1 MKEERHYLDTL
12 QTIFLEKMIKKIDS
26 GLWKDVYS
34 GNTSRGLRDILEKGF
49 YTPTQKDYLRTMRGD
64 YIKSFCI

>member
-1 MKEERHYLDTL
+1 MKEEKYYLDTPQGL
-12 QTIFLEKMIKKIDS
+12 FIDKMIKKIDS
-26 GLWKDVYS
+26 GLWKDMYS

-49 YTPTQKDYLRTMRGD
+49 YTPTQKDYLSTMRSD